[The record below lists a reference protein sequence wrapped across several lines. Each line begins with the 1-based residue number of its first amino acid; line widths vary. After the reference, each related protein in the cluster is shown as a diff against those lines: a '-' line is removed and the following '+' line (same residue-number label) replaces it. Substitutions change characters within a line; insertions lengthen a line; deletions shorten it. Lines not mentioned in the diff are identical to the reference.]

1 MDAEQKLDLV
11 SDCETLSVKLTCE
24 QVLVVSTVSL
34 LFDIWSLSVTM
45 ALTMETDHQISCQ
58 SLLHEINVLTRTLWP
73 VTVGWF
79 SLETFSFSV
88 S

>member
-11 SDCETLSVKLTCE
+11 SDCETKIDREQRCE
-24 QVLVVSTVSL
+24 QVLVVSVSL

-79 SLETFSFSV
+79 SLETFSFSA

>member
-45 ALTMETDHQISCQ
+45 ETDHQISCQ

-79 SLETFSFSV
+79 SLETFSFSA